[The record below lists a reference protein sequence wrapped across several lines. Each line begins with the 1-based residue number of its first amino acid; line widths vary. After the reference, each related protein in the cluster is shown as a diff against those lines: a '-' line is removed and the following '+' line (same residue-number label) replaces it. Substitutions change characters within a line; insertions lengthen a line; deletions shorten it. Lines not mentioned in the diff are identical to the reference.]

1 MKKLSA
7 LIISALLFTG
17 MLGLNTGA
25 AAAEQKNQT
34 LVSQTTEYFEDGSS
48 VIISVYEDD
57 MPATRAGTFTKSG
70 SKTYTMKNNSG
81 KKLWSFTLNGSF
93 SVNSGVSSSC
103 TSSSYSSKI
112 EDDAWSLKTASAV
125 KSGFSA
131 RRRRSMTDSVGL
143 GSTRLQM
150 PISTSTSNTAPK
162 EMAYK
167 ILCSRS
173 IAIPP

>member
-125 KSGFSA
+125 KSGNKAVGDATYQAKFLFIV
-131 RRRRSMTDSVGL
+131 TDTKSCHIELKCDVNGNL
-143 GSTRLQM
+143 S
-150 PISTSTSNTAPK
+150 
-162 EMAYK
+162 
-167 ILCSRS
+167 
-173 IAIPP
+173 